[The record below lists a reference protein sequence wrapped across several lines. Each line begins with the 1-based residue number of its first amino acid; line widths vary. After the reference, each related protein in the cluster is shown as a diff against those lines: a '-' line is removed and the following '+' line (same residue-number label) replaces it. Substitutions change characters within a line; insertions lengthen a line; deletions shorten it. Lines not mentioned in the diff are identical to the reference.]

1 MAIWIKWGFVI
12 MSWGTLAFVVF
23 LLASG
28 RSPISWHPIGYLLTL
43 DLLQSAAILIAV
55 LAFVVVQTLGVISRS
70 AQIAVGVERMADDLI
85 ASVSSGT
92 KALIEQIASEDPQS
106 AAVIS
111 ETGEQLIESVESDI
125 RKPFARR
132 AWTQFHW
139 QANLLAVVA
148 CVCLLV
154 STACEAEL
162 VSKLNTPTL
171 VKIGWVYALYFSAA
185 WIVLVACATRI
196 WDQKP
201 SRDEIT
207 LSALEKESDRIK
219 AKIEDTRD
227 YFERR
232 RGN

>member
-12 MSWGTLAFVVF
+12 MSWATLAFVVF

-70 AQIAVGVERMADDLI
+70 AQIAVGVERMADNLI
-85 ASVSSGT
+85 ASVSGT
-92 KALIEQIASEDPQS
+92 KALIEQISSEDPRS
-106 AAVIS
+106 AAAIS
-111 ETGEQLIESVESDI
+111 ETGEHLIEITESVI

-132 AWTQFHW
+132 AWTQFQW
-139 QANLLAVVA
+139 QANLIAVVA

-171 VKIGWVYALYFSAA
+171 VKIGWVYALYFSAV

-201 SRDEIT
+201 SRDEIA
-207 LSALEKESDRIK
+207 LSDFGKELDGIK
-219 AKIEDTRD
+219 ASIEDTRD

-232 RGN
+232 RDN

>member
-12 MSWGTLAFVVF
+12 MSCCGTLAFVVF

-28 RSPISWHPIGYLLTL
+28 RSPISWHPTGYLLTL

-70 AQIAVGVERMADDLI
+70 AQIAVGVERMADNLI
-85 ASVSSGT
+85 ASVSGT
-92 KALIEQIASEDPQS
+92 KALIEQIALEDPQS
-106 AAVIS
+106 AAAIS
-111 ETGEQLIESVESDI
+111 ETGEQLIESTESDI

-139 QANLLAVVA
+139 QANLIAVVA

-201 SRDEIT
+201 SRDEIN
-207 LSALEKESDRIK
+207 LSNLEKESDRIK
-219 AKIEDTRD
+219 AQIGNTRD